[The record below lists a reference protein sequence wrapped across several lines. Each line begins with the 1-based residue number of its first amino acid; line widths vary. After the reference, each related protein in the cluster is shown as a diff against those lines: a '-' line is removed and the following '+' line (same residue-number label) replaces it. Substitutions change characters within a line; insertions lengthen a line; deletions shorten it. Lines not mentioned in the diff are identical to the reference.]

1 MTKTRRRLS
10 ILLALPALAIAL
22 AGLFGAALAQPATGA
37 PAAPAAEPAPAPA
50 PPASAAGDARKACTD
65 AMNAD
70 PQFAAAVIK
79 IADEKA
85 AKQRDDD
92 LIAAHTAADMHVQK
106 NERHVVYAYAAM
118 WIVAAAFVIFLW
130 RRQEVLKG
138 EIANLRRDLE
148 AAAEDPKLAKDR
160 A

>member
-10 ILLALPALAIAL
+10 ILLALPALSLAL
-22 AGLFGAALAQPATGA
+22 AGLPGAVLAQTATGSA
-37 PAAPAAEPAPAPA
+37 AAPAAEPAPPPA
-50 PPASAAGDARKACTD
+50 PPPAVDARKACTD

-79 IADEKA
+79 VADEKA

-106 NERHVVYAYAAM
+106 NERHVIYAYAAM
-118 WIVAAAFVIFLW
+118 WIVAAMFVIFQW

-148 AAAEDPKLAKDR
+148 VAADDPKLAKDR

>member
-10 ILLALPALAIAL
+10 ILLALPALALAL

-37 PAAPAAEPAPAPA
+37 AAAPAAAPAPA
-50 PPASAAGDARKACTD
+50 PPASTAGDARKACTD

-79 IADEKA
+79 VADEKA

-106 NERHVVYAYAAM
+106 NERHVIYAYAAM

-138 EIANLRRDLE
+138 EIASLRRDLE
-148 AAAEDPKLAKDR
+148 AAADDPKLAKDR

>member
-1 MTKTRRRLS
+1 V
-10 ILLALPALAIAL
+10 
-22 AGLFGAALAQPATGA
+22 GAA
-37 PAAPAAEPAPAPA
+37 
-50 PPASAAGDARKACTD
+50 SDARTACTD

-79 IADEKA
+79 VADEKA

-92 LIAAHTAADMHVQK
+92 LIAAHTAANMHVQK
-106 NERHVVYAYAAM
+106 NERHVLYSYAAM

-130 RRQEVLKG
+130 RRQEVLKA
-138 EIANLRRDLE
+138 EITNLRRDLE
-148 AAAEDPKLAKDR
+148 AAADDSKLAKDR